1 MKLYITGGGTR
12 RHVTP
17 GLAIARYFESKRP
30 DTEVRFAGTSKGIES
45 RLVPREGYPLDT
57 IEITGLRR
65 SRSAPSAIGHNVNAP
80 ASGDGIGR
88 HGKEAA
94 PQGTARR
101 GHRLWRLRLVPGRL
115 GGAKAGAF
123 PTVLLEVNAYPGIT
137 TKMLAKKA
145 DKVLICF
152 EEAREL
158 VGGGATRSS

>member
-1 MKLYITGGGTR
+1 M
-12 RHVTP
+12 
-17 GLAIARYFESKRP
+17 
-30 DTEVRFAGTSKGIES
+30 RFAGTSKGIES

-80 ASGDGIGR
+80 ASGGGFGR
-88 HGKEAA
+88 HGKEVAA
-94 PQGTARR
+94 PGTARR
-101 GHRLWRLRLVPGRL
+101 GDRLWRLCLVPGCL
-115 GGAKAGAF
+115 GGAEAGAF

-152 EEAREL
+152 EEARAL
-158 VGGGATRSS
+158 VGGGAIRSC